1 MMIKR
6 FVKKDMKRARA
17 LDTHV
22 IGITILM
29 AHGSWLMAHG
39 INYIVIK
46 FLLFHAA
53 RLYCRYCQ

>member
-1 MMIKR
+1 MIKR

-39 INYIVIK
+39 SW
-46 FLLFHAA
+46 LMAHGSWLMA
-53 RLYCRYCQ
+53 